1 MSTHGMVQ
9 VAQWT
14 HRLVPLSSVQAGD
27 TETFLYELA
36 ASLHCMLISASWRV
50 WSSAI
55 RAKKGAH
62 MRSWTPLLLVPPRV

>member
-36 ASLHCMLISASWRV
+36 ASLHC
-50 WSSAI
+50 SSVP
-55 RAKKGAH
+55 RGACAH
-62 MRSWTPLLLVPPRV
+62 RYL